1 MEGGAV
7 DMGDQSPTALAAS
20 GMCIRELVPFC
31 QIENSIEKKS
41 SSDFILMFYFATS

>member
-7 DMGDQSPTALAAS
+7 DMGDQSPTALAVS

-41 SSDFILMFYFATS
+41 DFILMFYFATS